1 MKRLVMLLTV
11 LALVFAMLFSSCSKD
26 STSPNDNQS
35 QTTQLPIVGKWLSE
49 GANVAPLLLG
59 LGIVKIEA
67 TFNSDNTYT
76 VVSYDTAN
84 APTTLTGTYA
94 AAKSSVDDIYTI
106 TVNQSSPTALT
117 SEGIFKV
124 DATKNPVEMQYE
136 IVQTQ
141 PSIGATPPTPEAGF
155 GSTNGGA
162 LGTINVQKYVKV
174 TQ

>member
-1 MKRLVMLLTV
+1 MKRLMMILTV
-11 LALVFAMLFSSCSKD
+11 LALVAAMIFSSCSS
-26 STSPNDNQS
+26 STGNDDDGNNAVP
-35 QTTQLPIVGKWLSE
+35 QLPIVGKWLSE

-67 TFNSDNTYT
+67 TFNGDNTYT

-94 AAKSSVDDIYTI
+94 ATKSAVDDIYKI
-106 TVNQSSPTALT
+106 TVNQTSPTSLT

-124 DATKNPVEMQYE
+124 DATKNPAEMQYE

-162 LGTINVQKYVKV
+162 LGMINVQKYVKV
-174 TQ
+174 AQ